1 MPISDI
7 DQQIALVQTVGDVDP
22 ANGDPVS
29 PTAQGV
35 TGIVMANINRLWL
48 KYSGQPNTTLRDL
61 RIQLEA
67 HDLVIARLESLVD
80 ISTNNGQISVKLS
93 QRVSAR
99 REQRASVWAEIVRA
113 ESMLAR
119 SAAVQIG
126 AIAITSPIAVP
137 GPGSRS
143 SPSLYPDANDPR
155 WSGSPYWRSR
165 RPSW

>member
-7 DQQIALVQTVGDVDP
+7 DQQIALVQSVGDVDP

-48 KYSGQPNTTLRDL
+48 KYADKATPTLRDL
-61 RIQLEA
+61 YIQMEA
-67 HDLVIARLESLVD
+67 QDLVIARLESLVD

-93 QRVSAR
+93 QRVAAR
-99 REQRASVWAEIVRA
+99 RAQRDAIWQAIIRTEGLVAK
-113 ESMLAR
+113 
-119 SAAVQIG
+119 SATIQLG

-137 GPGSRS
+137 QPGDRS
-143 SPSLYPDANDPR
+143 SPSFYRDANDPR
-155 WSGSPYWRSR
+155 FSGSPYWGTR
-165 RPSW
+165 RFRP